1 MPYTFSKVSPTP
13 AWVTVNSSSGLAT
26 IDYSAAPAN
35 GFNGVAR
42 FRVTDGV
49 SEAFQEFALQVLP
62 KYSVA
67 LDYRETATMRYR
79 AIATAKFADQVLL
92 EPINIKYRAIATAK
106 ISDLALAQPLRV
118 IWRAIAA
125 AKFADNEGGSTP
137 SNAVTVNGDL
147 VTVNGDPVVI
157 N

>member
-13 AWVTVNSSSGLAT
+13 AWVTINSSGLAT

-35 GFNGVAR
+35 GFNGIAR

-62 KYSVA
+62 RYAVA
-67 LDYRETATMRYR
+67 LDYQETEAIRYR
-79 AIATAKFADQVLL
+79 AIASAKNADQVLL

-106 ISDLALAQPLRV
+106 ISDQTAFGALFVR
-118 IWRAIAA
+118 WRAIAA
-125 AKFADNEGGSTP
+125 AKVSDNDPGSTP
-137 SNAVTVNGDL
+137 ANAVTINGDP
-147 VTVNGDPVVI
+147 VTVNGDPVTV